1 MKFYSRKIYFD
12 GIHELWDRHL
22 YKDLPLQYYNN
33 KYDLVSKEET
43 YSYVTIDI
51 KKLGPVK

>member
-12 GIHELWDRHL
+12 VIHELWDRHL